1 MEEGAASVDIAYFTT
16 LVGEADAARL
26 LARAGLAG
34 QSLGLSDF
42 WRLCA
47 ENIQARDDESHGIA
61 AQPVPRG
68 SLSVLF
74 TAAKEADT
82 LNEAL
87 ERFAAAAR
95 LIRRECR
102 IVLGRSRD
110 AVHLSVRPVE
120 SGARA
125 EIYAECF
132 AVVTHCAL
140 RWMTGRRLDPVLV
153 RGAGALQR
161 MRGTL
166 LDSLPAP
173 LVRRGEGTTI
183 LYHREDA
190 QAPILPQ
197 KYGAWGSQEFE
208 NFLALLHERAEP
220 PAGRAATAQRVR
232 QMLSSS
238 PCSQAAVAAEL
249 RLSVATLRRR
259 LTDEGTSFRR
269 LAAEIKRSEL
279 QGLLATD
286 SRVEEIAARL
296 GLSDDRSLRR
306 FCRDNLGMSPRHY
319 RQFLRGG

>member
-1 MEEGAASVDIAYFTT
+1 M
-16 LVGEADAARL
+16 
-26 LARAGLAG
+26 LARAGLTG
-34 QSLGLSDF
+34 LTLGLSDF

-47 ENIQARDDESHGIA
+47 ENIQASDDESHGIA

-87 ERFAAAAR
+87 ERFAAAAK

-102 IVLGRSRD
+102 IILGRSRD
-110 AVHLSVRPVE
+110 AVHLTVRPADR
-120 SGARA
+120 SDMQA

-132 AVVTHCAL
+132 ALVTHCAL

-153 RGAGALQR
+153 RGAACLQK

-166 LDSLPAP
+166 LDSLPSAR
-173 LVRRGEGTTI
+173 VRRGDGVTI
-183 LYHREDA
+183 LYGREDMR
-190 QAPILPQ
+190 APILPQ

-208 NFLALLHERAEP
+208 SFMDLLQESAEP

-232 QMLSSS
+232 QILASS
-238 PCSQAAVAAEL
+238 PYSQAEVAAEL
-249 RLSVATLRRR
+249 RLSVPTLRRR
-259 LTDEGTSFRR
+259 LTEEGTSFRR
-269 LAAEIKRSEL
+269 LAAEIRRSEL
-279 QGLLATD
+279 QGLLTTD

-306 FCRDNLGMSPRHY
+306 FCHDNLGMSPRHY
-319 RQFLRGG
+319 REFLRGGG